1 MVSIIILNLCN
12 LFINSVHKKDTCK
25 TIILSTKMKEKSNV
39 PIKQVNE
46 GQRFKERANSDIVLP
61 DYIEVS
67 VTLKRIR
74 TKTNKTCKYSNIHLA
89 TCRKNEER
97 KGLALLALSEQA
109 ENST

>member
-1 MVSIIILNLCN
+1 
-12 LFINSVHKKDTCK
+12 
-25 TIILSTKMKEKSNV
+25 MKEKSNV

-74 TKTNKTCKYSNIHLA
+74 TKTNKTCKCSNIHLA
-89 TCRKNEER
+89 TCRKNE
-97 KGLALLALSEQA
+97 
-109 ENST
+109 

>member
-1 MVSIIILNLCN
+1 
-12 LFINSVHKKDTCK
+12 
-25 TIILSTKMKEKSNV
+25 MKEKSNV

-61 DYIEVS
+61 DYIEVCI
-67 VTLKRIR
+67 TLKRIR
-74 TKTNKTCKYSNIHLA
+74 TKTNKTCKYSNIHLATCHLA